1 MTHSAENDALADALV
16 AIRAASF
23 ASLIP
28 GSLTRYVSMRDV
40 AINHASFVLAGP
52 KGRVIPPGEDG
63 TDE

>member
-1 MTHSAENDALADALV
+1 MTHPADNNALADALV

-40 AINHASFVLAGP
+40 ERILAECVTAGRP
-52 KGRVIPPGEDG
+52 KKDA
-63 TDE
+63 